1 MREEREVLVRELLE
15 RLEGEEAKLLTWG
28 VVDGGFTADEV
39 TGLAPIPFV
48 LAQVITSCNLG
59 SV

>member
-1 MREEREVLVRELLE
+1 MCEERDVLVRELLE

-39 TGLAPIPFV
+39 TGLTPVP
-48 LAQVITSCNLG
+48 LK
-59 SV
+59 